1 MLARSHMRGIS
12 YAMNAAIIV
21 AHPDDEVIW
30 AGGLV
35 LRRQDCDWSV
45 LALCR
50 ADDPDRAPKFR
61 RVCDLIGAD
70 GTISNLDDSSPLRP
84 IDPHSEI
91 GGRVLEC
98 FGDRE
103 WDLVLTHGPNGEYG
117 HERHRQTHQAVA
129 ALVESG
135 RLRTERLWTFAYEV
149 ASPAGDCHPAPWADL
164 TVDLSPE
171 QLAEKKHIVRD
182 EYGYPENGFEVR
194 ACISPEA
201 FSIVR
206 QGNEELLP

>member
-1 MLARSHMRGIS
+1 MLARNHTRVIIN
-12 YAMNAAIIV
+12 AMNAAIIV
-21 AHPDDEVIW
+21 AHPDDEIIW
-30 AGGLV
+30 AGGFV
-35 LRRQDCDWSV
+35 LQHQDYNWNV

-50 ADDPDRAPKFR
+50 ANDPDREPKFQ
-61 RVCDLIGAD
+61 RVCDLISAD
-70 GTISNLDDSSPLRP
+70 GTISDLDDSSPWQQ

-91 GGRVLEC
+91 GGRVLEH
-98 FGDRE
+98 FGNRE

-129 ALVESG
+129 ALVEG
-135 RLRTERLWTFAYEV
+135 GELRTERLWTFAYEA
-149 ASPAGDCHPAPWADL
+149 ASPAGDCHPAPWADF

-171 QLAEKKHIVRD
+171 EFAEKKHIVRD
-182 EYGYPENGFEVR
+182 EYGYPEDGFEVR

-206 QGNEELLP
+206 QGNEELLR